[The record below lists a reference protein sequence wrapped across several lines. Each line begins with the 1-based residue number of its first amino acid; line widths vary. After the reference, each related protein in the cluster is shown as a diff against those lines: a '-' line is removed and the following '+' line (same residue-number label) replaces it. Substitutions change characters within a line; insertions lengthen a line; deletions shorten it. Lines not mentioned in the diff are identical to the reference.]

1 MTVPNQD
8 RAQPR
13 HEAQPADLVHTPPT
27 GSPPSTPCTAVKK
40 RTPETPPA
48 EKKADPLAVPSPS
61 ESALLEL
68 DALRAML
75 GAKTP
80 KAQAEQE
87 PPDGQHP

>member
-13 HEAQPADLVHTPPT
+13 HEAQPTDRIKTVPT
-27 GSPPSTPCTAVKK
+27 GFPLSTPCTAVKES
-40 RTPETPPA
+40 TPETPPPEKEA
-48 EKKADPLAVPSPS
+48 EPLAVPPPS

-75 GAKTP
+75 GVKTP

-87 PPDGQHP
+87 PPDGPPP